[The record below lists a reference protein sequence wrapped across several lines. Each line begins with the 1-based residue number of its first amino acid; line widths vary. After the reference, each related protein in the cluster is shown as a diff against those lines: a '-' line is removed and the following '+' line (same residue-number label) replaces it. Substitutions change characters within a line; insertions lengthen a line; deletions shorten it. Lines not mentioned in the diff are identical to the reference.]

1 MTDIT
6 GTITNITAI
15 LPVQAGHYGP
25 GTYLLIFLTILVAS
39 SFIITPFPGNSL
51 LFVSG
56 ALATTHQLDISW
68 LFIISVAAA
77 YIGYDINYWSGRLL
91 GIAVCKRGC
100 PGIFLEKNVRKSL
113 ELIERYGMVSIIAIR
128 FVPAVNLPPFFAGM
142 DAMNY
147 RLYVVLNLA
156 GAVVWSALVLSV
168 GYLFGGIPI
177 IQVILPG
184 LFLIVIIILV
194 ISLAVAAVMLVK
206 AFYPGR
212 TNPAE

>member
-1 MTDIT
+1 MSDVTVS
-6 GTITNITAI
+6 ITNITSI

-25 GTYLLIFLTILVAS
+25 GIYLLIFITILVAS

-68 LFIISVAAA
+68 LFFISVAAA

-100 PGIFLEKNVRKSL
+100 PGIFQEKNIRKSL
-113 ELIERYGMVSIIAIR
+113 DLMKRYGSVSIIASR

-147 RLYVVLNLA
+147 RLYIVMNLA
-156 GAVVWSALVLSV
+156 GAVVWAGLVLSA

-184 LFLIVIIILV
+184 LFLIVIIILAV
-194 ISLAVAAVMLVK
+194 SLAVAAVMLVK
-206 AFYPGR
+206 AFYSGR
-212 TNPAE
+212 TNPG